1 AQIDSYEILD
11 RFAYAVTKGKVGV
24 LVENSPTGIIGPSTL
39 FSCLESTEDLY
50 MRWGSGSILRLLRI
64 FAAFFSIIITAIY
77 VAVVTY
83 HYSFI
88 PTQLL
93 ITIGQSRAAVPFPPL
108 LEALILEFM
117 IELLSEAGARLP
129 TKVGQKMGIVGG
141 IVIGQVAVAAGL
153 QSNILMIIVA
163 MSALESFKYINNYL
177 IITYMS

>member
-1 AQIDSYEILD
+1 
-11 RFAYAVTKGKVGV
+11 
-24 LVENSPTGIIGPSTL
+24 
-39 FSCLESTEDLY
+39 
-50 MRWGSGSILRLLRI
+50 WGSGSILRLLRF

-117 IELLSEAGARLP
+117 IELLREAGARLP
-129 TKVGQKMGIVGG
+129 TNVVQTMRLVGG
-141 IVIGQVAVAAGL
+141 IVIGQAAVAAGL
-153 QSNILMIIVA
+153 TSSM
-163 MSALESFKYINNYL
+163 L
-177 IITYMS
+177 IIIIALWAF